1 MPVQPDR
8 SYDELIE
15 KGIALL
21 NANNK
26 LAALACFDT
35 ALTMGNSPKLMS
47 YLSYCIATERGRIQE
62 ALTLCNNA
70 LAQEPDNPLHYLN
83 LGRIYLHAGKK
94 NDALTAL
101 RKGLS
106 LGDDT
111 VIMSLLKRFGTRG
124 KPVFPFLPR
133 DNFLNKYTGLLLHRI
148 KLSWR

>member
-1 MPVQPDR
+1 MPLQPDN

-26 LAALACFDT
+26 LAALACFDK
-35 ALTMGNSPKLMS
+35 ALTMRNSPKLLS

-62 ALTLCNNA
+62 ALKLCNEA
-70 LAQEPDNPLHYLN
+70 IAQEPDNPTHYLN
-83 LGRIYLHAGKK
+83 LGRIHLHSGRK
-94 NDALTAL
+94 NEALTTF

-106 LGDDT
+106 FGEDKA
-111 VIMSLLKRFGTRG
+111 IKSLLKKFGTRG

-133 DNFLNKYTGLLLHRI
+133 NNFLNKYAGLLLRRI
-148 KLSWR
+148 KLK

>member
-1 MPVQPDR
+1 MPVQPDN

-26 LAALACFDT
+26 LAALACFDK
-35 ALTMGNSPKLMS
+35 ALATGNSPRLQS
-47 YLSYCIATERGRIQE
+47 YLSYCIATERGRTQE
-62 ALTLCNNA
+62 ALALCNDA
-70 LAQEPDNPLHYLN
+70 LAQEPGNPEHYLN

-94 NDALTAL
+94 DEALTAL

-106 LGDDT
+106 LGENKE
-111 VIMSLLKRFGTRG
+111 IKSLLRKFGTRA

-133 DNFLNKYTGLLLHRI
+133 GNFLNRYAGLLLHRI
-148 KLSWR
+148 KLR

>member
-1 MPVQPDR
+1 VQPDN

-26 LAALACFDT
+26 LAALACFDK
-35 ALTMGNSPKLMS
+35 ALATGSSPKLLS
-47 YLSYCIATERGRIQE
+47 YLSYCIATERGRTQE
-62 ALTLCNNA
+62 ALTLCNDA
-70 LAQEPDNPLHYLN
+70 LAQEPDNPTHYLN
-83 LGRIYLHAGKK
+83 LGRIYLHADNKEE
-94 NDALTAL
+94 ALLAL

-106 LGDDT
+106 VGDDKT
-111 VIMSLLKRFGTRG
+111 IKFLLKRFGTRG

-148 KLSWR
+148 KLR

>member
-1 MPVQPDR
+1 MQPDN

-26 LAALACFDT
+26 LAALACFDK
-35 ALTMGNSPKLMS
+35 ALATGNSPKLLS

-62 ALTLCNNA
+62 ALTLCNEA
-70 LAQEPDNPLHYLN
+70 LAQEPDNPVHYLN
-83 LGRIYLHAGKK
+83 LGRICLHAGKK
-94 NDALTAL
+94 NEALAAL

-106 LGDDT
+106 LREDKA
-111 VIMSLLKRFGTRG
+111 IESLLKRFGTRG

-133 DNFLNKYTGLLLHRI
+133 SNFINRYGGILLHRI
-148 KLSWR
+148 KLRWR